1 LRQQG
6 ALWFIGVLIAGMLL
20 YLRRWERRKLK
31 EISEIVQ
38 HHPLQDSFKLTLG
51 ALGLT
56 VLLTVAWPYIVAFP
70 SALLFQLRA
79 PQSFTLALISGLKD
93 AAITLLLLNF
103 SYYICRKNGLAQV
116 HFRWPEPARRILMRN
131 FSWYFP
137 VVATATFFVA
147 AMEAVPEMQYSDAL
161 VKLALIVQF
170 AAGAI
175 FIARILHFKG
185 GITSVLVQKYPES
198 WLVRLRYVWFPLLV
212 ALPLLNLGLTVLG
225 YYYSALEIRFV
236 IGWTIILVF
245 ALIVFNDLV
254 LRWLMLARRK
264 LALKKARMAQQQ
276 QKEKIA
282 DSDAGPAGAVTTDDH
297 ATLMESVVNMSTID
311 EQTRTLLKM
320 LLFILFLVGLWLIWE
335 PVLPAL
341 GILQDVELWSY
352 TRVVDG
358 TQQTVPITLGNIAV
372 SLIVIAVTIIA
383 VRNLPGLFEM
393 ILLNRLPMNPGARY
407 AYSTITRYAL
417 TAIGIVVALNAM
429 GLRWSNLQW
438 LVAALGV
445 GLGFG
450 LQEIVA
456 NFVSGLIV
464 LFERPFAVG
473 DTVTVGDIHGTVTRI
488 QIRATTILDW
498 DRKELIVPNKE
509 FITGRLIN
517 WSLSDSIIRIKIP
530 VGIAYG
536 SDTELAEQIL
546 LKIAGASPLVLK
558 SPAPQAV
565 FLSFGD
571 NSLNF
576 ELRVFIKSIEDW
588 IPMLHAMNGAIDHE
602 FRQAGITIAF
612 PQRDVHLDATSPLE
626 VRVVSGSSGSQ
637 ALKTSSAAAE
647 NPNTHRS

>member
-1 LRQQG
+1 
-6 ALWFIGVLIAGMLL
+6 
-20 YLRRWERRKLK
+20 
-31 EISEIVQ
+31 
-38 HHPLQDSFKLTLG
+38 
-51 ALGLT
+51 
-56 VLLTVAWPYIVAFP
+56 
-70 SALLFQLRA
+70 
-79 PQSFTLALISGLKD
+79 LKD

-103 SYYICRKNGLAQV
+103 FYYICRKNGLAQV

-185 GITSVLVQKYPES
+185 GITTVLVQKYPES

-297 ATLMESVVNMSTID
+297 ATLMESIVNMSTID